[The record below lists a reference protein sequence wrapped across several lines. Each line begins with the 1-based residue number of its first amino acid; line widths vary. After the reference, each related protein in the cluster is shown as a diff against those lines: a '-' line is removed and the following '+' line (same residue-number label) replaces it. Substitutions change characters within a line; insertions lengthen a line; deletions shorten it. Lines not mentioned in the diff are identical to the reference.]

1 MLIEITNNTLDPIT
15 TTINNSSYT
24 IKAGNISETIDVGEF
39 IPQNLIAMKERGFI
53 RIEEKTN
60 KERFL

>member
-24 IKAGNISETIDVGEF
+24 IKAGNISETIDVGES

-53 RIEEKTN
+53 RIEEK
-60 KERFL
+60 

>member
-24 IKAGNISETIDVGEF
+24 IKAGNISETIDVGES